1 MRKLICLV
9 LCTIM
14 LTSCGN
20 NDNST
25 PPDTTALTE
34 WLAGKTATAEAYCN
48 RDWNFPYKIDH
59 DDLCFRLFTEA
70 GFDWGGDWT
79 TRKDYQHFELIE
91 YL

>member
-1 MRKLICLV
+1 M
-9 LCTIM
+9 
-14 LTSCGN
+14 
-20 NDNST
+20 
-25 PPDTTALTE
+25 
-34 WLAGKTATAEAYCN
+34 AGGKDRQRRSRCN

-91 YL
+91 